1 MKLIEHLPMVV
12 ADNEKTVRE
21 AFERGDYLFAFIL
34 MHTLVESLLRSFL
47 EITEQEKVRFY
58 ELVNE
63 YEKYLKRQHY
73 PMPEFVEEL
82 RQFNDR
88 RNKVVHQLWKKGYT
102 LTNRQ
107 SKRASEGAFILY
119 GLFIEWLETF
129 DPEIINS
136 GFTY

>member
-63 YEKYLKRQHY
+63 YEKYLKDNIIQCLNLLKNCVSL
-73 PMPEFVEEL
+73 MIAEIKWCISF
-82 RQFNDR
+82 
-88 RNKVVHQLWKKGYT
+88 G
-102 LTNRQ
+102 
-107 SKRASEGAFILY
+107 KRAIH
-119 GLFIEWLETF
+119 
-129 DPEIINS
+129 
-136 GFTY
+136 